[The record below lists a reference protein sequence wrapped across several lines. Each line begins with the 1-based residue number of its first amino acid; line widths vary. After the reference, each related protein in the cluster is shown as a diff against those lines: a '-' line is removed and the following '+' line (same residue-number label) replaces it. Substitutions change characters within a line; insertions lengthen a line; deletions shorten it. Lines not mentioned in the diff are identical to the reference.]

1 MLSSVF
7 RWFSGR
13 ARSRRL
19 ARYAISDTHWS
30 HALAGLPFLLDW
42 PETDLVRLRETATL
56 FIAEKE
62 FTTAHDLPLTDDMV
76 ISIAV
81 QASVP
86 ILELGIT
93 WYRGWRGVVIYPGE
107 FVIRKEVMDE
117 DGVVH
122 NVREEAAGEAWEHG
136 PVILSWQDIEL
147 GGALAQS
154 GAQPYNVVM
163 HEFAHKLDMLNGE
176 SDGIPAFSSHLH
188 AGIDREQWADDLYAE
203 YDAFADRCERI
214 PEHHWDSDPILSL
227 LDPYGAQHPAEFFAV
242 ASEVFFVEPTALLD
256 TLPTLYALLQAFY
269 LQDPAR
275 RMLLAEQRQEGFPT

>member
-30 HALAGLPFLLDW
+30 RALAGLPFLQDW
-42 PETDLVRLRETATL
+42 PEADLARLRETATL

-62 FTTAHDLPLTDDMV
+62 FTTAHDLPLTDEMV

-93 WYRGWRGVVIYPGE
+93 WFRGWRGVVIYPGE

-147 GGALAQS
+147 GSAQAEP

-203 YDAFADRCERI
+203 YDAFANRCEQI
-214 PEHHWDSDPILSL
+214 PEYRWDADPILSL

-242 ASEVFFVEPTALLD
+242 ASEVFFVEPAALLD
-256 TLPTLYALLQAFY
+256 TLPALYALLQAFY

-275 RMLLAEQRQEGFPT
+275 RMLLAQ

>member
-7 RWFSGR
+7 RWVSGR

-30 HALAGLPFLLDW
+30 RALAGLPFLLDW
-42 PETDLVRLRETATL
+42 PETDLARLRETATL

-62 FTTAHDLPLTDDMV
+62 FTTAHDLPLTDEMV

-86 ILELGIT
+86 ILELGIAC
-93 WYRGWRGVVIYPGE
+93 YRDWSRVVIYPGE
-107 FVIRKEVMDE
+107 FVISGELMDE

-122 NVREEAAGEAWEHG
+122 DVREQAAGEAARNG
-136 PVILSWQDIEL
+136 LILLSWQDVEL
-147 GGALAQS
+147 GSALAQP
-154 GAQPYNVVM
+154 GMQPYNVVI
-163 HEFAHKLDMLNGE
+163 HEFAHTLELLSGE
-176 SDGIPAFSSHLH
+176 SDGIPAFSSRLH
-188 AGIDREQWADDLYAE
+188 AGIDREEWADDLHAE
-203 YDAFADRCERI
+203 YDAFADRCEQI
-214 PEHHWDSDPILSL
+214 PEHRWDADPILSL

-242 ASEVFFVEPTALLD
+242 ASEVFFVEPASLLD

-275 RMLLAEQRQEGFPT
+275 RMLLAEQRQEGFPP